1 MNMYAKMLNRIL
13 AKYQQTGN
21 IQALKNSY
29 KLQVETNLGIEDQLM
44 LKKNVHYIKRLKEKN
59 STNIAIKV
67 EKAYKGI
74 KHS

>member
-1 MNMYAKMLNRIL
+1 MYAKMLNRIL

-21 IQALKNSY
+21 IQVLKTSY
-29 KLQVETNLGIEDQLM
+29 KPQVETNLGLEDQLM
-44 LKKNVHYIKRLKEKN
+44 LKKVHYIKRLKEKN

>member
-44 LKKNVHYIKRLKEKN
+44 LKKKMFIILKD
-59 STNIAIKV
+59 
-67 EKAYKGI
+67 
-74 KHS
+74 